1 VQTETGKD
9 IIKPGLPGPASST
22 TENDMTPSPYNDPL
36 DALGTAYEKMFE
48 RAAESM
54 HTAEVKTG
62 SLIHKSIDEAKNKAV
77 ELDEL
82 SKEDAARVSGWLKR
96 DLDDAVSYLSET
108 GHELKDWLGFEKT
121 LLESA
126 TLDLLLKAADKTTV
140 ESLLMKGMVR
150 QAFIYKTGE
159 ITSAGTLICDQ
170 CGEKLHFYKAG
181 KIPSC
186 PRCHGTTFHR

>member
-1 VQTETGKD
+1 
-9 IIKPGLPGPASST
+9 
-22 TENDMTPSPYNDPL
+22 MTPSSHNDPI
-36 DALGTAYEKMFE
+36 DTLGAAYEKMFE
-48 RAAESM
+48 RAAENM

-62 SLIHKSIDEAKNKAV
+62 SLLHKAVDEAKDKAV
-77 ELDEL
+77 ELEEL
-82 SKEDAARVSGWLKR
+82 SKDDAAKVSGWLKR
-96 DLDDAVSYLSET
+96 DLDDALSYLSET

-121 LLESA
+121 LLENT

-140 ESLLMKGMVR
+140 KSLLMKENVR

-170 CGEKLHFYKAG
+170 CGEILHFYKAG

-186 PRCHGTTFHR
+186 PSCHATTFRR

>member
-1 VQTETGKD
+1 MTR
-9 IIKPGLPGPASST
+9 SSH
-22 TENDMTPSPYNDPL
+22 NDPI
-36 DALGTAYEKMFE
+36 DALGAAYEKMFE
-48 RAAESM
+48 RAVENM
-54 HTAEVKTG
+54 HTVEVKTG
-62 SLIHKSIDEAKNKAV
+62 SLLHKAVDEAKDKAV
-77 ELDEL
+77 ELEEL
-82 SKEDAARVSGWLKR
+82 SKEDAAKVSGWLKR
-96 DLDDAVSYLSET
+96 DLDDALSYLSET

-140 ESLLMKGMVR
+140 ESLLMKEKVR
-150 QAFIYKTGE
+150 QTFIYKAGE

>member
-1 VQTETGKD
+1 
-9 IIKPGLPGPASST
+9 
-22 TENDMTPSPYNDPL
+22 MTLSPHNDPI
-36 DALGTAYEKMFE
+36 DALCAVYEKMFE
-48 RAAESM
+48 RAAENM

-62 SLIHKSIDEAKNKAV
+62 SLLHKAVDEAKYKAV
-77 ELDEL
+77 ELEEL
-82 SKEDAARVSGWLKR
+82 SKDDAAKVSEWLKR
-96 DLDDAVSYLSET
+96 DLDDTVSYLSET

-121 LLESA
+121 LLEST

-140 ESLLMKGMVR
+140 KSLLMKEDVR
-150 QAFIYKTGE
+150 QAFVYKTGE